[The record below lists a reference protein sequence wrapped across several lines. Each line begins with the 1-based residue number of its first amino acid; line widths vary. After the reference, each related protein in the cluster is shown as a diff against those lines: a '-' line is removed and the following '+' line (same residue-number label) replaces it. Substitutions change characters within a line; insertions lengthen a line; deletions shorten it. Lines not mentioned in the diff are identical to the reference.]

1 MGAGAAVCV
10 PAVVSIGALAGARSA
25 PPVTDVA
32 GRGASVM
39 TEAMGRLKRA
49 LTTGDAVEPSNVP
62 SASASASSKGKPGEL
77 PELRA
82 IASYFREHDG
92 EFWVSERDGEIVG
105 CIGYSPAKDPSGVEL
120 KKLYVHACARKH
132 GLGGQ
137 LHNRVEARARER
149 GPRLIDLWGDTRFAT
164 GHAFYERRGYQ
175 RGATTRELH
184 DKSFTVE
191 FYFRKDLA
199 P

>member
-1 MGAGAAVCV
+1 M
-10 PAVVSIGALAGARSA
+10 
-25 PPVTDVA
+25 
-32 GRGASVM
+32 
-39 TEAMGRLKRA
+39 
-49 LTTGDAVEPSNVP
+49 
-62 SASASASSKGKPGEL
+62 
-77 PELRA
+77 
-82 IASYFREHDG
+82 
-92 EFWVSERDGEIVG
+92 SERDGEKS
-105 CIGYSPAKDPSGVEL
+105 CHRLLSRRKDQSGVEH
-120 KKLYVHACARKH
+120 KRLYVHACARKH

-149 GPRLIDLWGDTRFAT
+149 GARFIDLWSDTRFAT
-164 GHAFYERRGYQ
+164 AHAFYERRGYQ